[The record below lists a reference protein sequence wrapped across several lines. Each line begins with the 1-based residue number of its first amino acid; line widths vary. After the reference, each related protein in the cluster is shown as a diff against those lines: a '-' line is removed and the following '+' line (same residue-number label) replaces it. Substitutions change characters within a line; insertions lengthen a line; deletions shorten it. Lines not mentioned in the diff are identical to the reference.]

1 VFSGAS
7 ASNPIVFSAAPKS
20 TVTPAPGFI
29 GLGTT
34 EGGAVVP
41 LGDGLSKTAR
51 GVGIAGAVAGGAIG
65 AYTQF
70 KAGGAQGALN
80 GTAALA
86 GAAGSILALSGVSGP
101 AAPILAGVAL
111 GLQGIAMILGDPKKK
126 RDAQINQRL
135 TDAYYDEADSMSYS
149 MDRLGRSYDTN
160 KLGGLREI
168 TVNISALDSRSIVD
182 SRESI
187 ADALRMAI
195 YEGHGVNRAMQEA
208 VGAA

>member
-1 VFSGAS
+1 
-7 ASNPIVFSAAPKS
+7 
-20 TVTPAPGFI
+20 
-29 GLGTT
+29 
-34 EGGAVVP
+34 
-41 LGDGLSKTAR
+41 
-51 GVGIAGAVAGGAIG
+51 
-65 AYTQF
+65 
-70 KAGGAQGALN
+70 
-80 GTAALA
+80 
-86 GAAGSILALSGVSGP
+86 
-101 AAPILAGVAL
+101 
-111 GLQGIAMILGDPKKK
+111 MILGDPKKK

-135 TDAYYDEADSMSYS
+135 TDAYYDEADPMSYS

-195 YEGHGVNRAMQEA
+195 YEGHGINRAMQEA